1 MQVVEAAA
9 WGLAGGCAAGLV
21 NLAVAVNAAGFHW
34 PWRHGEGDLAP
45 RIFVTAVGLIV
56 GALVSAAAHSQVTGP
71 WPALVMGISAP
82 SVIRGILSG
91 VEVTERKQGNGRD
104 DAG

>member
-9 WGLAGGCAAGLV
+9 WGLAGGTAAGLI
-21 NLAVAVNAAGFHW
+21 NLAAAIKAAGFHW
-34 PWRHGEGDLAP
+34 PWREEGELGP
-45 RIFVTAVGLIV
+45 RLFVTAV
-56 GALVSAAAHSQVTGP
+56 ALVVGVIVSTAAHTQVTGP

-82 SVIRGILSG
+82 SVVRGILSG
-91 VEVTERKQGNGRD
+91 VEVSVRKQGTGDD